1 MNHLQSLAFLGS
13 LALNNILSDFS
24 TGSPIFQM
32 EFNRFADLY
41 VAILSLLEKNLKERF
56 IVDAETHPNL
66 GEFCKSITLT
76 SSELLEYMNI

>member
-1 MNHLQSLAFLGS
+1 
-13 LALNNILSDFS
+13 
-24 TGSPIFQM
+24 M

-76 SSELLEYMNI
+76 SYKLLEYMNI